1 MMLEKMHVGKYCE
14 DFKCQSLMV
23 DKWKEVEIKN
33 EETGLEEIEDV
44 HDGEVVMEGKKEEKY
59 LGDII
64 STDGRNIKNIKA
76 RVAKGKGI
84 VSRIMTILEGIP
96 MGEFNFEIAMI
107 LRNSLFVSSMLCN
120 SEAWYAVSKA
130 ELDLLETIDVQF
142 LRQILRS
149 PKTTPKEML
158 FLELGCIPLRELI
171 RKRRILFLQYIVK
184 ESPQSMMYKF
194 LDKLAQFHFHFCQN
208 CIIFLDVS
216 VLLYADSVRFYC
228 KLPIAMSR

>member
-1 MMLEKMHVGKYCE
+1 M
-14 DFKCQSLMV
+14 
-23 DKWKEVEIKN
+23 
-33 EETGLEEIEDV
+33 EE
-44 HDGEVVMEGKKEEKY
+44 KKEEKY

-96 MGEFNFEIAMI
+96 MGEFYFEIAMI
-107 LRNSLFVSSMLCN
+107 LRNSLLVSSMLCN

-194 LDKLAQFHFHFCQN
+194 LEAQLKNRKDKDWISLVLRDIQELKLNLELEDLKKMKNSKLKLILNKAVKENAFKEGESYFHN
-208 CIIFLDVS
+208 LFL
-216 VLLYADSVRFYC
+216 LCA
-228 KLPIAMSR
+228 KLTIYTMLWTKLTIHTVK